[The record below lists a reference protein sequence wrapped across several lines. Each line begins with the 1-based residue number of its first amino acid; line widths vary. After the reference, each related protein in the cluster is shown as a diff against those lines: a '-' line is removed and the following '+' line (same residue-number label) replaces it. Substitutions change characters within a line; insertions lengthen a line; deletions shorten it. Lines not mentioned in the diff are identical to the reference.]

1 MDFSAYF
8 MYLAETVTWLV
19 AVVIVLM
26 VIAGVIASS
35 KSEGENKAGIDIKS
49 YNERLEKYKKKIQH
63 KILDKQALK
72 ELKKAEKKSAK
83 EQEKSADK
91 KDNAYVLAFDG
102 DMKAS
107 QVSALREEISAILL
121 TAQNGDE
128 VILRL
133 ESPGGMVHG
142 YGLAA
147 SQLQRIKDAG
157 LSLTVCVDKVAASGG
172 YMMACIAD
180 KIISAPFA
188 VIGSIG
194 VVAQIPNIHKLLKKN
209 DVDVELHTAGK
220 FKRTLTM
227 IAENTEEGREK
238 FKEDLNETHELFKQF
253 VQRNRRRLDIDT
265 VATGEVWYG
274 SDAIEQNLIDEI
286 ATSDDY
292 INKTC
297 EQKAVWTVQY
307 KVKKSPMDKF
317 TNKSASALERVFERQ
332 LQKTANYLWF
342 K

>member
-8 MYLAETVTWLV
+8 LYLAQTVTWLV
-19 AVVIVLM
+19 AVVIILM
-26 VIAGVIASS
+26 VFAAVIAGS
-35 KSEGENKAGIDIKS
+35 KGDEKIKAGISIKS
-49 YNERLEKYKKKIQH
+49 YNEKLDKYKRQLQQ
-63 KILDKQALK
+63 KILDKKALK
-72 ELKKAEKKSAK
+72 ELKKQQKKEQK
-83 EQEKSADK
+83 DQEKSSDK
-91 KDNAYVLAFDG
+91 KDNAYVIHFDG

-121 TAQNGDE
+121 TANSGDE

-157 LSLTVCVDKVAASGG
+157 LTLTICVDKVAASGG

-180 KIISAPFA
+180 KIVSPFA

-194 VVAQIPNIHKLLKKN
+194 VVAQIPNIHKLLQKN
-209 DVDVELHTAGK
+209 DIDVELHTAGK

-227 IAENTEEGREK
+227 LAENTEEGREK
-238 FKEDLNETHELFKQF
+238 FKEDLQETHDLFKQF
-253 VQRNRRRLDIDT
+253 VQKHRRRLDVES

-274 SDAIEQNLIDEI
+274 SDA
-286 ATSDDY
+286 
-292 INKTC
+292 
-297 EQKAVWTVQY
+297 
-307 KVKKSPMDKF
+307 
-317 TNKSASALERVFERQ
+317 
-332 LQKTANYLWF
+332 
-342 K
+342 